1 MKSQKTLSLLEAGKP
16 LPLKKSSF
24 EITGSKVGK
33 SHAYA
38 IQEKHEWMDTG
49 FCAVCHREGLYRVD
63 DPICVVCRTW
73 GK

>member
-1 MKSQKTLSLLEAGKP
+1 MRSQKTQSLLEARKP
-16 LPLKKSSF
+16 LPLKQSSQ
-24 EITGSKVGK
+24 EIAGSKVGK
-33 SHAYA
+33 SLAYT
-38 IQEKHEWMDTG
+38 IQEEHDWMTTD